1 MSEAIL
7 EPVLRR
13 MRIRQVL
20 PVIQQYH
27 DCVLLD
33 IGCGWE
39 AKFLR
44 SIEAYVSKGE
54 GIDSRAPELHT
65 EKLST
70 RRITLTDSL
79 PYPNEAF
86 DVVTMLAVLEHL
98 SHPRAVVAE
107 VSRILKPGGR
117 LVLTVPSKAAKPV
130 LEFLAFRL
138 GIVSAAEIRDHK
150 CYYTGRLLRDLVS
163 GTGLVIEAHRYFQ
176 LGMNNFV
183 VCGKQGRVRESEA
196 TSKRLK
202 TIESPQVIMSA
213 EQAKPTKMLSAL

>member
-1 MSEAIL
+1 VNEAIL

-13 MRIRQVL
+13 MRIGQVL
-20 PVIQQYH
+20 PIIQQYH
-27 DCVLLD
+27 DCILLD

-44 SIEAYVSKGE
+44 SVEAYVSKGE
-54 GIDSRAPELHT
+54 GIDSRAPDLRT
-65 EKLST
+65 ERLST
-70 RRITLTDSL
+70 RRITLTDTL

-98 SHPRAVVAE
+98 SHPKAVVAE

-138 GIVSAAEIRDHK
+138 GVVSAAEIRDHK
-150 CYYTGRLLRDLVS
+150 CYYTRRLLRHLVS

-176 LGMNNFV
+176 LGMNNFA
-183 VCGKQGRVRESEA
+183 VCGKQGIAQESESV
-196 TSKRLK
+196 TFV
-202 TIESPQVIMSA
+202 PF
-213 EQAKPTKMLSAL
+213 

>member
-1 MSEAIL
+1 MNEAIL

-20 PVIQQYH
+20 PIIQQYH

-33 IGCGWE
+33 IGCGWD

-44 SIEAYVSKGE
+44 SVEAYVSKGE
-54 GIDSRAPELHT
+54 GIDPRAPELRT
-65 EKLST
+65 QKLST
-70 RRITLTDSL
+70 RRITVTESL
-79 PYPNEAF
+79 PYDSETF

-98 SHPRAVVAE
+98 SRPRAVIVE
-107 VSRILKPGGR
+107 IFRILKPGGR
-117 LVLTVPSKAAKPV
+117 LVLTVPSNAAKPV

-150 CYYTGRLLRDLVS
+150 CYYNKDLLRQVLS
-163 GTGLVIEAHRYFQ
+163 NTGLVMEDHRYFQ

-183 VCGKQGRVRESEA
+183 VCAKQP
-196 TSKRLK
+196 
-202 TIESPQVIMSA
+202 ISA
-213 EQAKPTKMLSAL
+213 NAVSDLEV